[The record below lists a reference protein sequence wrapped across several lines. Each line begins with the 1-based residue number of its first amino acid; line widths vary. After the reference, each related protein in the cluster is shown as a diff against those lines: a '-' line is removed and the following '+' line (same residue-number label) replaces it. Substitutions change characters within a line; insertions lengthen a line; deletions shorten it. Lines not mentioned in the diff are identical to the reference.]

1 VLIWLVILLLGKTL
15 IVMVVARLF
24 GESLPTSLRTCVILA
39 HGGEFSL
46 MLLSAAMASGVVP
59 KDVGVPILLATGISM
74 LFASLLIKRAAK
86 E

>member
-1 VLIWLVILLLGKTL
+1 
-15 IVMVVARLF
+15 
-24 GESLPTSLRTCVILA
+24 
-39 HGGEFSL
+39 